1 MDITDNYFSLS
12 DPAVTD
18 ENVLLELCS
27 LFSDDAV
34 IKLNNMPEIKGKD
47 NIISFFK
54 TFFGRNKETKHLWTT
69 VISENKLKQVN
80 WGVVCKRKNGE
91 LFYSHRNR
99 LFQNRK

>member
-34 IKLNNMPEIKGKD
+34 IKPNNMPEIKGKD
-47 NIISFFK
+47 NIISFF
-54 TFFGRNKETKHLWTT
+54 
-69 VISENKLKQVN
+69 
-80 WGVVCKRKNGE
+80 
-91 LFYSHRNR
+91 
-99 LFQNRK
+99 